1 MEYIFAADIGTT
13 QIKAA
18 ITDEQGRILD
28 LMSRP
33 NRVYHPHDGWSELD
47 MEELHQTFCAL
58 SRALTERNPDAA
70 AHIKGVGV
78 TALGEGLWPLDCEMR
93 PVRRAILWNDTR
105 ARSVEI
111 ADRPKL
117 DKLLQEHHI
126 TPLFPAAPPMVLR
139 WMRENEPE
147 HYRRTAYGVHCGD
160 YLNYRLTGRLF
171 TDSTLSSTASVNV
184 LTGEYFRPLFDWLCI
199 GDKIQSMPQ
208 IRRSTDIVG
217 SVTGEAAQATGLPPG
232 TPVIAGA
239 LDAAATAFGAGAYQK
254 GDACTIFGTS
264 LCNIAVQS
272 AEEVSHANPCGST
285 LCGVAPG
292 TYLRMMSTNNGSA
305 FLDWAKGMF
314 APDTSFEELE
324 RRVRAVPIG
333 SNGLLAHPYLG
344 GERAPF
350 QDASACGGFYGLTAG
365 HTRMDMM
372 RAAYEGL
379 ILSLKDC
386 YREIP
391 SAYTRAF
398 VAGGGAN
405 SGLLCALT
413 ASAIGVPVHRPAQ
426 KQLGIRG
433 IAAAVRYALGYSA
446 KLEPPAFCGDTFLP
460 DQEDAQALDHMY
472 AQYVSLREQLQPY
485 WQKFRQEA

>member
-1 MEYIFAADIGTT
+1 MDCFFAADIGTT

-18 ITDEQGRILD
+18 ITDERGQILD
-28 LMSRP
+28 LMSQP
-33 NRVYHPHDGWSELD
+33 NRVYHARDGWSELD
-47 MEELHQTFCAL
+47 MEELWQTFCAL
-58 SRALTERNPDAA
+58 SCTLMERNRDAA
-70 AHIKGVGV
+70 ARIKGIGV
-78 TALGEGLWPLDCEMR
+78 TALGEGLWPLDGEMR

-105 ARSVEI
+105 ARSAAI
-111 ADRPKL
+111 ADKQEL
-117 DKLLQEHHI
+117 DALLQEHHI
-126 TPLFPAAPPMVLR
+126 TPLFPAAPPMVLQ

-147 HYRRTAYGVHCGD
+147 HYRHTAHSVHCGD
-160 YLNYRLTGRLF
+160 YLNYRLTGSLY

-184 LTGEYFRPLFDWLCI
+184 LTGEYFNPLFDWMGI
-199 GDKIQSMPQ
+199 GDKMQSMPE

-217 SVTGEAAQATGLPPG
+217 YVTGEAAQATGLPPG

-264 LCNIAVQS
+264 LCNIAVQD
-272 AEEVSHANPCGST
+272 AGQISHANPCGST

-292 TYLRMMSTNNGSA
+292 TYLRMMSTNSGSA
-305 FLDWAKGMF
+305 FLDWARGMF

-324 RRVRAVPIG
+324 RQVSAAPMG
-333 SNGLLAHPYLG
+333 GNGLLAHPYLN

-365 HTRMDMM
+365 HTRIDMM

-386 YREIP
+386 FREIP
-391 SAYTRAF
+391 SSFTRAF

-405 SGLLCALT
+405 SDLLCALT
-413 ASAIGVPVHRPAQ
+413 ASAIGVPIRRPRQ
-426 KQLGIRG
+426 KQLGICG
-433 IAAAVRYALGYSA
+433 IAAAVRYALGYA
-446 KLEPPAFCGDTFLP
+446 ATLEPPAFDGNTFLP
-460 DQEDAQALDHMY
+460 DQQDAQALDRMY
-472 AQYVSLREQLQPY
+472 AQYVALREQLRPY
-485 WQKFRQEA
+485 WHKFRQED